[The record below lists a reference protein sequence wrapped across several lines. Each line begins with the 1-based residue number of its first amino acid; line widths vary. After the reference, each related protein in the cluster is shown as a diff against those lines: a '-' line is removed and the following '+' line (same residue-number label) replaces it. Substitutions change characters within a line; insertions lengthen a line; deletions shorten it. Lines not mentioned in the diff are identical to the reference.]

1 MQERKSFYHCALLHD
16 IGKFIERA
24 KIKELQDQVDRD
36 IKCGETL
43 QTDAHRRYSAAFVD
57 RFYEKKKDSVG
68 EYNILRYQ
76 HGNEPEKQDE
86 DKRILFHLIGMAD
99 RYASVKRRDDAT
111 LEPQPYHLAR
121 LHSIFNDIILTENG
135 AEQKVPKAMY
145 LGLEPL
151 SCAKSAMFPLFE
163 SPAFD
168 DTLQLPYEESVRQF
182 LCAFEQIHTEEELL
196 FLLEKNIHAVPAQT
210 PVDSNGRLLIS
221 RPDINLYDHSRAT
234 AAIALCLYDEWKK
247 GRWKGLDADI
257 LNETEESGDKSN
269 ALPPPC
275 ILIAGD
281 LSGIQDFIFNIP
293 SKGAAKSLKGRSF
306 FVQLLAEVCAQF
318 LLDELGLEPV
328 NLLYNGGGNFFI
340 LAPACSKDR
349 LMECSKKITEILIN
363 NSELSVTI
371 AHVPIEIND
380 FSSFSDKWDTVKELL
395 NLEKKRKYQNLDVEL
410 VFGLLPQK
418 ATDGDDPFEKLT
430 QSLVAS
436 VGYAIKK
443 TEQKFPEKEWSLL
456 LWQLGYDI
464 TFFKKEDLRALRFNN
479 TEFEGKCKGFRFA
492 VKSLPVWKSQRD
504 IDDFKLKMETCG
516 CHLAAEDEE
525 NRRTGNI
532 KTFGDLAGYA
542 CIETGTPKIGILKMD
557 VDNLGRI
564 FTEGFKRK
572 TGFDDLRTPSRM
584 MALSR
589 SLKWFFEGYMNT
601 LIDHHDDQLYPIFSG
616 GDDFFLVGSWKKVF
630 DIALEIRD
638 AFDEFVEHH
647 PGITLSAS
655 LLVVDEHFPVSRFA
669 VLAEERLHKAKYES
683 LHKNSINVFGQ
694 NLTWEELRKAKRI
707 KEHIVRMIDDGESKA
722 VIQKILNGC
731 EGLEVLHERA
741 VLFTKA
747 KQVNNLRDLKWF
759 EEQKPTGEKV
769 WRLAYY
775 LRDLKNGSKELAR
788 NLVKEYEDVIFKA
801 MAGEAVNPMYIAVGA
816 RWAELATRK
825 KLTVS

>member
-1 MQERKSFYHCALLHD
+1 MQERESFYLGALLHD
-16 IGKFIERA
+16 IGKFIQRA
-24 KIKELQDQVDRD
+24 NIPEWQDLAECYV
-36 IKCGETL
+36 KSCEAL
-43 QTDAHRRYSAAFVD
+43 QTDAHSENNTFQ
-57 RFYEKKKDSVG
+57 S
-68 EYNILRYQ
+68 Q
-76 HGNEPEKQDE
+76 HGNEPDKQHE
-86 DKRILFHLIGMAD
+86 NKEILVKLVGIAD
-99 RYASVKRRDDAT
+99 RYASVKRCDDAT
-111 LEPQPYHLAR
+111 LEPQKYHLAR
-121 LHSIFNDIILTENG
+121 LHSIFNEIILTERG
-135 AEQKVPKAMY
+135 SELKVPKAMY

-151 SCAKSAMFPLFE
+151 SLEKSAMFPLFE

-168 DTLQLPYEESVRQF
+168 ETLQLPYEESVRQF
-182 LCAFEQIHTEEELL
+182 RNAFEQIKPPEELL
-196 FLLEKNIHAVPAQT
+196 FLLEKYLHAVPAQT
-210 PVDSNGRLLIS
+210 PFKSNGTLWIS
-221 RPDINLYDHSRAT
+221 RPDINLYDHSRTT
-234 AAIALCLYDEWKK
+234 AAIALCLYDEWKQ
-247 GRWKGLDADI
+247 GCWKGMEADI
-257 LNETEESGDKSN
+257 VNDTEYSGDTRN

-293 SKGAAKSLKGRSF
+293 SKKAAKSLKGRSF

-340 LAPACSKDR
+340 LAPAYSKEQ
-349 LMECSKKITEILIN
+349 LKECSKKISEILIQ
-363 NSELSVTI
+363 SELSVTI
-371 AHVPIEIND
+371 ANVPIEIND
-380 FSSFSDKWDTVKELL
+380 FHSFSDKWDAVKELL

-418 ATDGDDPFEKLT
+418 ATDEDDPFEKLT

-443 TEQKFPEKEWSLL
+443 TEQKFPEKGWSLL
-456 LWQLGYDI
+456 FWKLGYDI

-525 NRRTGNI
+525 NRQTGNI

-564 FTEGFKRK
+564 FTEGFKHQN
-572 TGFDDLRTPSRM
+572 GEDDLRTPSRM

-601 LIDHHDDQLYPIFSG
+601 LIDNHDGRLYPIFSG
-616 GDDFFLVGSWKKVF
+616 GDDFFLVGSWNKVF
-630 DIALEIRD
+630 DIALEIRE
-638 AFDEFVEHH
+638 AFDEFVAHH

-683 LHKNSINVFGQ
+683 LHKNSINVFDQ
-694 NLTWEELRKAKRI
+694 NLTWEEFRKAKGI
-707 KEHIVRMIDDGESKA
+707 KEQIVRMIDDGESKA

-731 EGLEVLHERA
+731 EGLEVLYERA

-788 NLVKEYEDVIFKA
+788 NMVKEYEDVIFKA

>member
-1 MQERKSFYHCALLHD
+1 MQERKSLYLCALLHD

-24 KIKELQDQVDRD
+24 KIKELQDLADCD
-36 IKCGETL
+36 IKSGEAL

-57 RFYEKKKDSVG
+57 RFNEKKKDSVS

-76 HGNEPEKQDE
+76 YGNESDKQDE
-86 DKRILFHLIGMAD
+86 NKRILFNLIRMAD
-99 RYASVKRRDDAT
+99 RYASVKRSDDAT
-111 LEPQPYHLAR
+111 FEPQKYHLAR
-121 LHSIFNDIILTENG
+121 LHSIFNDIILMESG
-135 AEQKVPKAMY
+135 AELKVAKAMH
-145 LGLEPL
+145 LGQEPL
-151 SCAKSAMFPLFE
+151 SCAKSAMFPLYE

-168 DTLQLPYEESVRQF
+168 DTLLLPYEESVKQF
-182 LCAFEQIHTEEELL
+182 LSAFEQIHTEEELL
-196 FLLEKNIHAVPAQT
+196 FLLEKYLHSVPAQT
-210 PVDSNGRLLIS
+210 PVDSNGTLLIL
-221 RPDINLYDHSRAT
+221 RPDINLYDHSRTT

-247 GRWKGLDADI
+247 GHWKGRDADI
-257 LNETEESGDKSN
+257 FNDNEDSGDKSN
-269 ALPPPC
+269 TLPPPC

-281 LSGIQDFIFNIP
+281 LFGIQDFIFNIP

-318 LLDELGLEPV
+318 LLDELSLEPV

-340 LAPACSKDR
+340 LASASSEVR
-349 LMECSKKITEILIN
+349 LKECSKIISKILIQ
-363 NSELSVTI
+363 SELSVTI

-380 FSSFSDKWDTVKELL
+380 FRSFSDKWDAVKELL
-395 NLEKKRKYQNLDVEL
+395 NLEKKRKYQNLDAEL

-418 ATDGDDPFEKLT
+418 ATDGDDPFEELT

-443 TEQKFPEKEWSLL
+443 TEQEFPENGWSLL
-456 LWQLGYDI
+456 FWQLGYDI
-464 TFFKKEDLRALRFNN
+464 TFFKKVDQRALCFNDTN
-479 TEFEGKCKGFRFA
+479 FEGKYKGFRFA
-492 VKSLPVWKSQRD
+492 VKSLPVWQNQKN
-504 IDDFKLKMETCG
+504 IDDFKLLMEDRG
-516 CHLAAEDEE
+516 CYLAAEDEE
-525 NRRTGNI
+525 NRQTGNI

-542 CIETGTPKIGILKMD
+542 CIDTGTPKIGILKMD

-564 FTEGFKRK
+564 FIEGFKRQN
-572 TGFDDLRTPSRM
+572 GENDLRTPSRM

-601 LIDHHDDQLYPIFSG
+601 LINNHDGQLYPIFSG
-616 GDDFFLVGSWKKVF
+616 GDDFFLVGSWNKVF

-638 AFDEFVEHH
+638 AFDEFVGHH

-683 LHKNSINVFGQ
+683 LHKNSISVFGQ
-694 NLTWEELRKAKRI
+694 NLTWEEFRKAKRI
-707 KEHIVRMIDDGESKA
+707 KEQIVRMIDDGESKA

-731 EGLEVLHERA
+731 EGLEVLYERA
-741 VLFTKA
+741 VRFTKA
-747 KQVNNLRDLKWF
+747 NQINNLRELKWF

-775 LRDLKNGSKELAR
+775 LRDLKNGSKELAQK
-788 NLVKEYEDVIFKA
+788 LVEEYEDVIFKA